1 MYICSVHNY
10 KQFKQRT
17 TISSR
22 FVSNTVVS
30 DEKIEKN
37 RQLLCL
43 KFEIFS
49 AQAPFSGT
57 IWLIFLN

>member
-22 FVSNTVVS
+22 FVSNIVIS
-30 DEKIEKN
+30 DEKIEK
-37 RQLLCL
+37 
-43 KFEIFS
+43 KSPTFVPKI
-49 AQAPFSGT
+49 
-57 IWLIFLN
+57 